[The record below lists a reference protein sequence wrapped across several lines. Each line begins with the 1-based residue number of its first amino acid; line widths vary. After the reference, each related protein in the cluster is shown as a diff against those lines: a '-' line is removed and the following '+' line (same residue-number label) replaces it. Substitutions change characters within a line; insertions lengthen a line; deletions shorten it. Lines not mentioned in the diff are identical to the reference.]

1 MKAGM
6 NCREDLP
13 IDRALE
19 DFVAQ
24 TQLLEDE
31 FFIEPVIPEP
41 VDLTDLVEPYEEPY
55 VQEVAA
61 DPTLA
66 QATIPAC
73 IPQRTLVVS
82 MMATAAMSAL
92 AVVWLY
98 RPAPAPA
105 IAAAAIPRIEVTLPR
120 VVPQATAPAPTVTQL
135 PLTPVVQPLPAPAP
149 IARQLAAPPPAARA
163 KPVVRKRTLTAK
175 VSRREWS
182 NGFAD

>member
-1 MKAGM
+1 MTAGM

-13 IDRALE
+13 IDRALD

-24 TQLLEDE
+24 AQLFEEE

-41 VDLTDLVEPYEEPY
+41 VDLTELVEPYVEEPL

-82 MMATAAMSAL
+82 MMATAALSAL
-92 AVVWLY
+92 AVLWLY
-98 RPAPAPA
+98 HPAPAA
-105 IAAAAIPRIEVTLPR
+105 SIAKAAIPKIEVTLPR
-120 VVPQATAPAPTVTQL
+120 AVQKPTAPAPTVTQL
-135 PLTPVVQPLPAPAP
+135 PVATAPVVQELPSPLVHS
-149 IARQLAAPPPAARA
+149 AAPVARA
-163 KPVVRKRTLTAK
+163 KPARKRTLTAK
-175 VSRREWS
+175 VARRDWS

>member
-1 MKAGM
+1 MTAGM

-13 IDRALE
+13 IDRALD

-24 TQLLEDE
+24 AQLLEDE

-41 VDLTDLVEPYEEPY
+41 VDLTELVEPYVEEQPY
-55 VQEVAA
+55 EVAA

-66 QATIPAC
+66 QDTIPAC

-82 MMATAAMSAL
+82 MMVTAALSAL

-98 RPAPAPA
+98 RPAPAA
-105 IAAAAIPRIEVTLPR
+105 SIAAAAIPKIEVTLPR
-120 VVPQATAPAPTVTQL
+120 VMPQPTAPAPTVTQL
-135 PLTPVVQPLPAPAP
+135 PVTPVVHSLAAPAP
-149 IARQLAAPPPAARA
+149 VARA